1 MTCMAA
7 PRIIMKLTVTAIRK
21 EPGDVLVID
30 LKHPRKPLL
39 PPFEP
44 GSHVDVHLSD
54 GKVRQYSLC
63 GDPSDL
69 SRYTIAVKFE
79 QTGRGGSSWIH
90 KTVCPGFTLPV
101 SAPRN
106 HFPLGES
113 RGPVLLLAGGI
124 GITPILAM
132 AWALERRGRRYELH
146 YFTRSS
152 ALTPL
157 SSVVE
162 SVLDPANVRLHFD
175 DEPETRLDLQNLLS
189 TLSSDKQLYYCG
201 PPGFMAAV
209 DRASAH
215 WPAGTVHFE
224 AFQPPEYDAAPPEPF
239 TITLRDGTSVP
250 VAADTTALAALRG
263 AGVLLMASCENG
275 VCGTCE
281 CGMLEGQPIHRDA
294 VLSRQARDS
303 RFIPCVSRAR
313 GVLKLDL

>member
-1 MTCMAA
+1 MAA

-30 LKHPRKPLL
+30 LKHPRKPSL

-44 GSHVDVHLSD
+44 GSHVDVHLAN

-63 GDPSDL
+63 GDPTDL

-79 QTGRGGSSWIH
+79 QTGRGGSSWLH
-90 KTVCPGFTLPV
+90 GTVCPGFTLPV
-101 SAPRN
+101 SVSRN

-132 AWALERRGRRYELH
+132 ARALERQGRPYELH
-146 YFTRSS
+146 YFTHSLT
-152 ALTPL
+152 LTPL
-157 SSVVE
+157 LSDIE
-162 SVLDPANVRLHFD
+162 SALDPANVRLHFD
-175 DEPETRLDLQNLLS
+175 DEPETRQDLQTLLS
-189 TLSSDKQLYYCG
+189 TRSSDAQLYYCG

-215 WPAGTVHFE
+215 WPQDTVHFE
-224 AFQPPEYDAAPPEPF
+224 AFQPPERDDTPPEPF
-239 TITLRDGTSVP
+239 TIMLRDGTSVP

-294 VLSRQARDS
+294 FLSSKARDR

-313 GVLKLDL
+313 GALKLDL